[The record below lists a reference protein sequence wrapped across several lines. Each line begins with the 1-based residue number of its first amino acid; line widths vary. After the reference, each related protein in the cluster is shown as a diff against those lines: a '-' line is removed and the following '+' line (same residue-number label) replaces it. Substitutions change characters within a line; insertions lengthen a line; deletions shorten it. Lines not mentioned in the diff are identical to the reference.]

1 MRNRR
6 GICDEK
12 KKKIKEREQ
21 AFTVSVGACGCFW
34 KGCRDYGK
42 SKVCDRSEGGTSRT
56 HLPEGQTMV
65 LCILLLVG
73 KSRMH
78 KERVLVPGAGETREA
93 EV

>member
-1 MRNRR
+1 M
-6 GICDEK
+6 EK
-12 KKKIKEREQ
+12 AKYVIDPK
-21 AFTVSVGACGCFW
+21 AA
-34 KGCRDYGK
+34 
-42 SKVCDRSEGGTSRT
+42 

-78 KERVLVPGAGETREA
+78 KKRLLVPGAGETREA